1 MKHSFFKK
9 LLSLLLVM
17 TLIFSLGLTAAF
29 ADESEETISQ
39 VKVTVDETNGTVKVE
54 DTASGENFVKKEN
67 DTTVSV
73 AVENKEDGGQSSQT
87 IENAQSVT
95 VEVNNNVSG
104 EGSVQTTDVPGSK
117 VVVYIAESNSED
129 APAVTVDLNDHNV
142 SAGSDSTGGVIYG
155 IYTDGSN
162 VTVTEVGTV
171 TATVTNNEVK
181 DTSDNSPSAQAVVA
195 KGGSTVN
202 VNTVQATGYEAAAV
216 RGYSGSEINVEGTAA
231 ATAVNR
237 ALAVDAN
244 YSGTKIE
251 VNKAEATS
259 TGVGSAATAIQVENA
274 TVNAGSATATANG
287 TATAVS
293 AEGDK
298 TVVTVKNDVTA
309 KALAMSNSATAVSAD
324 EGAAVT
330 AGSVTATAGQY
341 STATAVSAAGGAS
354 VTADSA
360 YASAFRATAVS
371 IKNSSDQVSTV
382 SINNETKAIG
392 ALEATAVDAG
402 KESSGNRVNVTVGSA
417 TAETV
422 LNKDNAAATAVNAAG
437 DKTVVTVNEE
447 VKATSNG
454 GTATGIKAADGASVT
469 AGSVEAVNENGLA
482 IAVSVVAS
490 DPEKPTSVI
499 VREDVQ
505 SSETGVQVD
514 LVPDAKKADAV
525 VEIGGT
531 LKVDEGGTP
540 VLIGSGVTED
550 NIAIT
555 VWKVEIDGQQAK
567 EGEIVKPA
575 DENATDEQKA
585 AAKAVEE
592 SIQYIIQI
600 KPEQLSNIRS
610 SKATAKAN
618 ETFTVTVTPPDG
630 KKLDAV
636 YTDEGEKIEATLN
649 DDGTYSVTVRVGGGM
664 LLSAKFSDKPVDPAP
679 APVPVPVP
687 PAVDTG
693 TAAAN
698 DWAAATVRLVPENG
712 AYTVTLTTRVP
723 TMTFLRQTL
732 EKFAKYN
739 DRLVIDTPY
748 GSCEISLA
756 ELLNFNEK
764 AVNFRIVVT
773 STALEIYV
781 NGELFR
787 SIPLSDLT

>member
-1 MKHSFFKK
+1 MKHGFFKK
-9 LLSLLLVM
+9 LLSLLLAM
-17 TLIFSLGLTAAF
+17 TFVLSLGLTAAF
-29 ADESEETISQ
+29 AEGEGITSVSVEPDNDPQTYDIK
-39 VKVTVDETNGTVKVE
+39 VTGDAKVTVDTTTNTYTV
-54 DTASGENFVKKEN
+54 DNGSGPQGVNINTEQPVL
-67 DTTVSV
+67 
-73 AVENKEDGGQSSQT
+73 
-87 IENAQSVT
+87 

-104 EGSVQTTDVPGSK
+104 EGTFHKTDVPKSN
-117 VVVYIAESNSED
+117 VVVYVAGSDSES
-129 APAVTVDLNDHNV
+129 APEVTVELNNHNV
-142 SAGSDSTGGVIYG
+142 SAGHADNEGTATDGTKGVIYG

-162 VTVTEVGTV
+162 ATVTDVGTV
-171 TATVTNNEVK
+171 TATVTDAKPE
-181 DTSDNSPSAQAVVA
+181 SENSNSAQAVVA

-216 RGYSGSEINVEGTAA
+216 RGYSGSVINVDTAA
-231 ATAVNR
+231 ATAVNS

-244 YSGTKIE
+244 NSDTKIE
-251 VNKAEATS
+251 VNTATATA
-259 TGVGSAATAIQVENA
+259 TGDDLVSQATAIQVTKA
-274 TVNAGSATATANG
+274 IVNAGSAAAETKNG
-287 TATAVS
+287 TAYGISVK
-293 AEGDK
+293 EGGGNVD
-298 TVVTVKNDVTA
+298 
-309 KALAMSNSATAVSAD
+309 
-324 EGAAVT
+324 
-330 AGSVTATAGQY
+330 AGSVTATSVNGEAI
-341 STATAVSAAGGAS
+341 AVEA
-354 VTADSA
+354 
-360 YASAFRATAVS
+360 
-371 IKNSSDQVSTV
+371 KNRD
-382 SINNETKAIG
+382 
-392 ALEATAVDAG
+392 
-402 KESSGNRVNVTVGSA
+402 
-417 TAETV
+417 
-422 LNKDNAAATAVNAAG
+422 
-437 DKTVVTVNEE
+437 TVVTVTNA
-447 VKATSNG
+447 VTATSTN
-454 GTATGIKAADGASVT
+454 GTATGIKAAYGASVT
-469 AGSVEAVNENGLA
+469 AGSVEAASENGLA

-505 SSETGVQVD
+505 SSDTGVQVD
-514 LVPDAKKADAV
+514 LVPDAKNAEAV

-540 VLIGSGVTED
+540 VLIGSGVTQD

-600 KPEQLSNIRS
+600 KPEQQSNIRS

-636 YTDEGEKIEATLN
+636 YTDEGEKIEATPN

-712 AYTVTLTTRVP
+712 AYTVTLTARVP

-732 EKFAKYN
+732 DKFAKYN

-787 SIPLSDLT
+787 SIPLFDLT

>member
-1 MKHSFFKK
+1 MKRGIFKK
-9 LLSLLLVM
+9 LLSLLLAM
-17 TLIFSLGLTAAF
+17 TIVLSLGLTAAF
-29 ADESEETISQ
+29 AEGEGITSVSVEPDNDPQTYDIK
-39 VKVTVDETNGTVKVE
+39 VTGDTKVTVDTTTNTYTV
-54 DTASGENFVKKEN
+54 DNGSGPQGVNINTEQPVL
-67 DTTVSV
+67 
-73 AVENKEDGGQSSQT
+73 
-87 IENAQSVT
+87 
-95 VEVNNNVSG
+95 VEVNNDVSG
-104 EGSVQTTDVPGSK
+104 EGTFHKTDVPGSN
-117 VVVYIAESNSED
+117 VVVYVAGSDSES
-129 APAVTVDLNDHNV
+129 APEVTVELNNHNV
-142 SAGSDSTGGVIYG
+142 SAGHADNEGTTAGGTKGVIYG

-162 VTVTEVGTV
+162 VTVKEVGTV
-171 TATVTNNEVK
+171 TATVTNDKVEDESQN
-181 DTSDNSPSAQAVVA
+181 NPSAQAVYA
-195 KGGSTVN
+195 QGSTVN
-202 VNTVQATGYEAAAV
+202 ANTVQATGYEATAV
-216 RGYSGSEINVEGTAA
+216 RGYSGSEINVGTAT
-231 ATAVNR
+231 ATAVHT
-237 ALAVDAN
+237 AASVDAN
-244 YSGTKIE
+244 NSGTKIE

-259 TGVGSAATAIQVENA
+259 TGTESTATAIQANDA
-274 TVNAGSATATANG
+274 TVIAGSAAAETENG
-287 TATAVS
+287 TAYGISVKECGGMVTADSVTATS
-293 AEGDK
+293 NKGKAIAVEAKNRD
-298 TVVTVKNDVTA
+298 TVVTVTN
-309 KALAMSNSATAVSAD
+309 
-324 EGAAVT
+324 AVT
-330 AGSVTATAGQY
+330 AT
-341 STATAVSAAGGAS
+341 ST
-354 VTADSA
+354 
-360 YASAFRATAVS
+360 
-371 IKNSSDQVSTV
+371 N
-382 SINNETKAIG
+382 
-392 ALEATAVDAG
+392 
-402 KESSGNRVNVTVGSA
+402 
-417 TAETV
+417 
-422 LNKDNAAATAVNAAG
+422 
-437 DKTVVTVNEE
+437 
-447 VKATSNG
+447 
-454 GTATGIKAADGASVT
+454 GTANGIEADKGASVT
-469 AGSVEAVNENGLA
+469 AGSVEAASENGLA
-482 IAVSVVAS
+482 IAVNVVAS
-490 DPEKPTSVI
+490 DSEKPTSVI

-505 SSETGVQVD
+505 SSETGVQVN
-514 LVPDAKKADAV
+514 LVPDAKEAEAAV

-600 KPEQLSNIRS
+600 KPEQQSNIRS

-664 LLSAKFSDKPVDPAP
+664 LLSAKFSDKPVDPTPDP

-764 AVNFRIVVT
+764 AVNFRIVIT

>member
-1 MKHSFFKK
+1 MKHGIFKK
-9 LLSLLLVM
+9 LLSLLLAM
-17 TLIFSLGLTAAF
+17 TLILSLGLTAAF
-29 ADESEETISQ
+29 ADEEAPVIDSVAVKEE
-39 VKVTVDETNGTVKVE
+39 NGTVTVTAKAPADPADQKVE
-54 DTASGENFVKKEN
+54 VKADGNTVTVVAATGEKNPDPVTV
-67 DTTVSV
+67 TTE
-73 AVENKEDGGQSSQT
+73 AP
-87 IENAQSVT
+87 VT
-95 VEVNNNVSG
+95 VEVKS
-104 EGSVQTTDVPGSK
+104 D
-117 VVVYIAESNSED
+117 
-129 APAVTVDLNDHNV
+129 V
-142 SAGSDSTGGVIYG
+142 SAGSNSTEGIIYG
-155 IYTDGSN
+155 IQTDGQN
-162 VTVTEVGTV
+162 VTVEVGTV
-171 TATVTNNEVK
+171 TATVTNSEPA
-181 DTSDNSPSAQAVVA
+181 SGDNTSAQAVYA
-195 KGGSTVN
+195 QGSTVRADT
-202 VNTVQATGYEAAAV
+202 VNAKGYDATAV
-216 RGYSGSEINVEGTAA
+216 RGYSGSEINVGTAT
-231 ATAVNR
+231 ATAVHT
-237 ALAVDAN
+237 AAAVDAN
-244 YSGTKIE
+244 DSNTKIE
-251 VNKAEATS
+251 VNTATATATA
-259 TGVGSAATAIQVENA
+259 TGDDSKSQATAIQVEKA
-274 TVNAGSATATANG
+274 TVYAGSAEAKTENG
-287 TATAVS
+287 TAYGISVKEGGGTVTADSVTATS
-293 AEGDK
+293 NKGKAIAVEAK
-298 TVVTVKNDVTA
+298 NSNTVVTVKNDVTA
-309 KALAMSNSATAVSAD
+309 TSTNGTANGIEAD
-324 EGAAVT
+324 KGASVT
-330 AGSVTATAGQY
+330 AGSVTAATAEGNG
-341 STATAVSAAGGAS
+341 SPATAVSAAGGAS

-360 YASAFRATAVS
+360 YA
-371 IKNSSDQVSTV
+371 
-382 SINNETKAIG
+382 KAY
-392 ALEATAVDAG
+392 EATAVRITNSSGTATVQNEAKADGMVAKTIDVDAG
-402 KESSGNRVNVTVGSA
+402 GNGNSVNVTVGSA
-417 TAETV
+417 VAIG
-422 LNKDNAAATAVNAAG
+422 NSIATAVSAAG
-437 DKTVVTVNEE
+437 EKTVVTVNGE
-447 VKATSNG
+447 VKASSRG
-454 GTATGIKAADGASVT
+454 YKDDAAVSGIKAADGASVT
-469 AGSVEAVNENGLA
+469 AGSVEAASENGLA

-505 SSETGVQVD
+505 SSNTGVQVD
-514 LVPDAKKADAV
+514 LVPDAKEAEAV

-567 EGEIVKPA
+567 EGEIVKA
-575 DENATDEQKA
+575 KNGGAEATDEQKA

-600 KPEQLSNIRS
+600 KPEQQSNIRS

-664 LLSAKFSDKPVDPAP
+664 LLSAKFSDKPVEPAP

-723 TMTFLRQTL
+723 TITFLRQTL